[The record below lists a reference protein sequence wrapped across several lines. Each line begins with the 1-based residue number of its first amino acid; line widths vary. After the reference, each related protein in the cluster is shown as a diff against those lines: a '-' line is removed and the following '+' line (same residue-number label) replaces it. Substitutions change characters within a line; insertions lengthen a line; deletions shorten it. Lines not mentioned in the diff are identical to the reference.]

1 MTNQFTKYDQI
12 YQAILQ
18 QIDKYLNLDFNSDI
32 LVNSY
37 YFPDIEKKV
46 MANLQDDLSED
57 LYQVANRNFWLLVVS
72 VFDYLDQ
79 NKIVYTFYNAD
90 VDSKQYKR
98 ALNLRSDLMQNYYDF
113 IDAYGDI
120 SANNVLIDHDWNQ
133 LTIINQNTSFYDLA
147 KQIYKVLNYIHQ
159 KQTSKAGIK
168 LSDSHSLIKIL
179 NFFNLEDYDLQN
191 DELDI
196 FLEK

>member
-1 MTNQFTKYDQI
+1 MANQFTKYDQI
-12 YQAILQ
+12 YQAMLQ
-18 QIDKYLNLDFNSDI
+18 QIDKYFNLDFNSDI

-46 MANLQDDLSED
+46 MANLEDGLSSD

-90 VDSKQYKR
+90 IDSKQYKH

-133 LTIINQNTSFYDLA
+133 LTLVNQNTSFYDLA

-159 KQTSKAGIK
+159 RQTSKAGIK
-168 LSDSHSLIKIL
+168 LSDSQSLIKIL

>member
-18 QIDKYLNLDFNSDI
+18 QIDKYFNLDFNSDI

-46 MANLQDDLSED
+46 MANLEDDLSED

-79 NKIVYTFYNAD
+79 NKVIYTFYNAD
-90 VDSKQYKR
+90 IDSKQYKR
-98 ALNLRSDLMQNYYDF
+98 ALNLHSDLMQNYYDF
-113 IDAYGDI
+113 IDDYGDI

-168 LSDSHSLIKIL
+168 LSDSQSLIKIL

>member
-1 MTNQFTKYDQI
+1 MANPFTKYDQI

-18 QIDKYLNLDFNSDI
+18 QIDKYFNLDFNSDI

-37 YFPDIEKKV
+37 YLPDIEKKV
-46 MANLQDDLSED
+46 MANLEDDLSSD
-57 LYQVANRNFWLLVVS
+57 LFQVANRNFWLFVVS

-90 VDSKQYKR
+90 VDSKQYKH

-133 LTIINQNTSFYDLA
+133 LTLVNKNTSFYDLA

>member
-1 MTNQFTKYDQI
+1 MANQFTKYDQI
-12 YQAILQ
+12 YQAMLQ
-18 QIDKYLNLDFNSDI
+18 QIDKYFNLDFNSDI

-46 MANLQDDLSED
+46 IANLEDDLSSD
-57 LYQVANRNFWLLVVS
+57 LFQIANRNFWLLVVS

-90 VDSKQYKR
+90 VDSKQYKH

-159 KQTSKAGIK
+159 RQTSKAGIK
-168 LSDSHSLIKIL
+168 LSDSQSLIKIL

>member
-1 MTNQFTKYDQI
+1 MANPFTKYDQI

-18 QIDKYLNLDFNSDI
+18 QIDKYFNSDFNSDI

-37 YFPDIEKKV
+37 YLPDIEKKV
-46 MANLQDDLSED
+46 MANLEDDLSSD
-57 LYQVANRNFWLLVVS
+57 LFQIANRNFWLLVVS

-90 VDSKQYKR
+90 IDSKQYKH

-168 LSDSHSLIKIL
+168 LSDSQSLIKIL

>member
-18 QIDKYLNLDFNSDI
+18 QIDKYLHLDFNSDI

-46 MANLQDDLSED
+46 MANLEDNLSED
-57 LYQVANRNFWLLVVS
+57 LYQVANRNFWLFVVS

-90 VDSKQYKR
+90 VDSKQYKH

-133 LTIINQNTSFYDLA
+133 LTLVNQNTSFYDLA

-168 LSDSHSLIKIL
+168 LSDSQSLIKIL

>member
-1 MTNQFTKYDQI
+1 MANQFTKYDQI

-18 QIDKYLNLDFNSDI
+18 QIDKYFNSDFNSDI

-37 YFPDIEKKV
+37 YLPDIEKKV
-46 MANLQDDLSED
+46 MANLEDDLSSD
-57 LYQVANRNFWLLVVS
+57 LFQIANRNFWLLVVS

-90 VDSKQYKR
+90 IDSKQYKH

-168 LSDSHSLIKIL
+168 LSDSQSLIKIL

>member
-1 MTNQFTKYDQI
+1 MANTFTKYDQI

-18 QIDKYLNLDFNSDI
+18 QIDKYFNLDFNSDI

-37 YFPDIEKKV
+37 YLPDIEKKV
-46 MANLQDDLSED
+46 MANLEDDLSSD
-57 LYQVANRNFWLLVVS
+57 LFQVANRNFWLFIVS

-90 VDSKQYKR
+90 VDSKQYKH
-98 ALNLRSDLMQNYYDF
+98 ALNLRSDLMQNYYNF

-133 LTIINQNTSFYDLA
+133 LTLVNKNTSFYDLA

>member
-1 MTNQFTKYDQI
+1 MANQFTKYDQI
-12 YQAILQ
+12 YQVMTK
-18 QIDKYLNLDFNSDI
+18 QIDKYFNSDFNSDM

-46 MANLQDDLSED
+46 IANLEDDLSSD
-57 LYQVANRNFWLLVVS
+57 LFQIANRNFWLLVVS

-79 NKIVYTFYNAD
+79 NKLVYTFYNAD
-90 VDSKQYKR
+90 VDSKQYKH

-159 KQTSKAGIK
+159 RQTRKAGIK
-168 LSDSHSLIKIL
+168 LSDSQSLIKIL

>member
-12 YQAILQ
+12 YQVMTK
-18 QIDKYLNLDFNSDI
+18 QIDKYFNSDFNSDI

-46 MANLQDDLSED
+46 MANLEDDLSSD
-57 LYQVANRNFWLLVVS
+57 LFQITNRNFWLLVVS

-79 NKIVYTFYNAD
+79 NKIVYTFYNTD
-90 VDSKQYKR
+90 IDSKQYKH

-133 LTIINQNTSFYDLA
+133 LTLVNKNTSFYDLA

-159 KQTSKAGIK
+159 KQTSKVGIK

>member
-1 MTNQFTKYDQI
+1 MANQFTKYDQI
-12 YQAILQ
+12 YQVMTK
-18 QIDKYLNLDFNSDI
+18 QIDKYFNSDFNSDI

-46 MANLQDDLSED
+46 MANLEDDLSSD
-57 LYQVANRNFWLLVVS
+57 LYQVANRNFWLLVIS

-90 VDSKQYKR
+90 IDSKQYKH

-133 LTIINQNTSFYDLA
+133 LTLVNKNTSFYDLA

>member
-1 MTNQFTKYDQI
+1 MANQFTKYDQI
-12 YQAILQ
+12 YQAMFQ
-18 QIDKYLNLDFNSDI
+18 QINKYFNLDFNSDI

-46 MANLQDDLSED
+46 MANLEDDLSSD
-57 LYQVANRNFWLLVVS
+57 LFQIANRNFWLLVVS
-72 VFDYLDQ
+72 AFDYLDQ

-90 VDSKQYKR
+90 IDSKQYKH

-120 SANNVLIDHDWNQ
+120 STNNVLIDHDWNQ

-147 KQIYKVLNYIHQ
+147 KQIYKVLNYIRQ

-179 NFFNLEDYDLQN
+179 NFFNLKDYDLQN

>member
-18 QIDKYLNLDFNSDI
+18 QIDKYLHLDFNSDI

-46 MANLQDDLSED
+46 MANLEDNLSED
-57 LYQVANRNFWLLVVS
+57 LHQVANRNFWLFVVS

-90 VDSKQYKR
+90 VDSKQYKH

-120 SANNVLIDHDWNQ
+120 STNNVLIDHDWNQ

-159 KQTSKAGIK
+159 RQTSKAGIK
-168 LSDSHSLIKIL
+168 LSDSQSLIKIL

>member
-1 MTNQFTKYDQI
+1 MANQFTKYDQI
-12 YQAILQ
+12 YQVMTK
-18 QIDKYLNLDFNSDI
+18 QINKYFNLDFNSDI
-32 LVNSY
+32 LVKSY
-37 YFPDIEKKV
+37 YLPDIEKKV
-46 MANLQDDLSED
+46 MANLEDDLSSD
-57 LYQVANRNFWLLVVS
+57 LFQIANRNFWLLVVS

-90 VDSKQYKR
+90 IDSKQYKH

-120 SANNVLIDHDWNQ
+120 SANNILIDHDWNQ

-168 LSDSHSLIKIL
+168 LSDSQSLIKIL

-191 DELDI
+191 DELNI

>member
-1 MTNQFTKYDQI
+1 MANQFTKYDQI
-12 YQAILQ
+12 YQALLQ

-46 MANLQDDLSED
+46 MANLQDDLSSD
-57 LYQVANRNFWLLVVS
+57 LFQIANRNFWLFVVS

-90 VDSKQYKR
+90 IDSKQYKR

-159 KQTSKAGIK
+159 RQTSKAGIK
-168 LSDSHSLIKIL
+168 LSDSQSLIKIL

>member
-1 MTNQFTKYDQI
+1 MANPFTKYDQI
-12 YQAILQ
+12 YQATFQ
-18 QIDKYLNLDFNSDI
+18 QIDKYFNLDFNSDM

-46 MANLQDDLSED
+46 MANLEDDLSSD
-57 LYQVANRNFWLLVVS
+57 LFQIANRNFWLFVVS

-79 NKIVYTFYNAD
+79 NKIVYTFYNTD
-90 VDSKQYKR
+90 IDSKQYKH
-98 ALNLRSDLMQNYYDF
+98 ALNLRGDLMQNYYDF

-133 LTIINQNTSFYDLA
+133 LTLVNQNTSFYDLA

-159 KQTSKAGIK
+159 RQTSKAGIK

>member
-1 MTNQFTKYDQI
+1 MANQFTKYDQI
-12 YQAILQ
+12 YQAMFQ
-18 QIDKYLNLDFNSDI
+18 QIDKYFNLDFNSDM

-46 MANLQDDLSED
+46 MANLEDDLSSD

-72 VFDYLDQ
+72 IFDYLDQ

-90 VDSKQYKR
+90 IDSKQYKH

-133 LTIINQNTSFYDLA
+133 LTLVNQNTSFYDLA

-159 KQTSKAGIK
+159 RQTSKAGIK
-168 LSDSHSLIKIL
+168 LSDSQSLIKIL

>member
-1 MTNQFTKYDQI
+1 MANKFTKYDQI

-18 QIDKYLNLDFNSDI
+18 QIDKYFDSDFNSNI

-37 YFPDIEKKV
+37 YFPAIEDKI
-46 MANLQDDLSED
+46 MANLEDDLSSD

-90 VDSKQYKR
+90 VDSNQYKHV
-98 ALNLRSDLMQNYYDF
+98 LNLRSDLMQNYHDF
-113 IDAYGDI
+113 IDAYSDI

-133 LTIINQNTSFYDLA
+133 LTLVNKNTSFYDLA

-168 LSDSHSLIKIL
+168 LSDSQSLIKIL

>member
-1 MTNQFTKYDQI
+1 MANQFTKYDQI
-12 YQAILQ
+12 YQVMTK
-18 QIDKYLNLDFNSDI
+18 QINKYFNLDFNSDI
-32 LVNSY
+32 LVKSY
-37 YFPDIEKKV
+37 YLPDIEKKV
-46 MANLQDDLSED
+46 MANLEDDLSSD
-57 LYQVANRNFWLLVVS
+57 LFQIANRNFWLLVVS

-90 VDSKQYKR
+90 IDSKQYKH

-168 LSDSHSLIKIL
+168 LSDSQSLIKIL